1 MKVPRY
7 WHACGSYK
15 NSENLDVSKQ
25 GLPSPNKQQTINFK
39 VVIVTG
45 GYSVTDATD
54 TTEMFYPWDYQRPEW
69 ELLPNAKLPYKM
81 EGMAMVSIY
90 NNLYLTG

>member
-1 MKVPRY
+1 M
-7 WHACGSYK
+7 SNLLK
-15 NSENLDVSKQ
+15 NFCKL
-25 GLPSPNKQQTINFK
+25 K

-45 GYSVTDATD
+45 GVTETGETD
-54 TTEMFYPWDYQRPEW
+54 TTEMFYPFDQQRPDW

-81 EGMAMVSIY
+81 QGMAMVSIY